1 MGNIS
6 LLDCTLRDGGYI
18 NDWKFGKECIRTI
31 LSKLSSSG
39 VEIIELGF
47 LKEVDYDPN
56 VSIFPNIESIND
68 IIIKKEPSVLY
79 VGMIDIKSAI
89 PIEKIAVCDGKTLD
103 GIRVI
108 FKKEKL
114 DEAFLYC
121 QKIKDLGYKLFVNFV
136 STDAYDDI
144 EFAEAVRRFNS
155 LKPYC
160 MAIVDTFG
168 MMKKKQFK
176 RLVEIADR
184 NMLDD
189 IALGYHAHNNLQQA
203 MGNAEEMVEMNLKRE
218 VVIDACV
225 FGMGRGA
232 GNLNLELFAEF
243 LNENYN
249 KKYQIS
255 PILEIMD
262 GYLSEIYHKR
272 FWGYSLP
279 LYMSATLGCHPNYA
293 IYYEEKNTLTEK
305 EFYEI
310 LKSISEKDKRDFSK
324 ETAELYYQRFFK
336 NTVDDEQTIC
346 KLKEEFCGKRILV
359 IAPGQSILK
368 YENDILENVDTDT
381 KVVLINF
388 YDNRWKADYIFTSNV
403 RRFSKIVEND
413 VNCKMIVSSNVRGYK
428 KADYM
433 VNYMSYCSGEKEVSA
448 NASLMFL
455 RLLIRLDVREVLIAG
470 MDGYKNTNINNYFN
484 DDFENTHILRK
495 DNRNNLIA
503 EELKV
508 ISKKLNFSFITPT
521 RYKL

>member
-1 MGNIS
+1 
-6 LLDCTLRDGGYI
+6 
-18 NDWKFGKECIRTI
+18 
-31 LSKLSSSG
+31 
-39 VEIIELGF
+39 
-47 LKEVDYDPN
+47 
-56 VSIFPNIESIND
+56 
-68 IIIKKEPSVLY
+68 
-79 VGMIDIKSAI
+79 
-89 PIEKIAVCDGKTLD
+89 
-103 GIRVI
+103 
-108 FKKEKL
+108 
-114 DEAFLYC
+114 
-121 QKIKDLGYKLFVNFV
+121 
-136 STDAYDDI
+136 
-144 EFAEAVRRFNS
+144 
-155 LKPYC
+155 
-160 MAIVDTFG
+160 
-168 MMKKKQFK
+168 
-176 RLVEIADR
+176 
-184 NMLDD
+184 
-189 IALGYHAHNNLQQA
+189 
-203 MGNAEEMVEMNLKRE
+203 
-218 VVIDACV
+218 
-225 FGMGRGA
+225 
-232 GNLNLELFAEF
+232 
-243 LNENYN
+243 
-249 KKYQIS
+249 
-255 PILEIMD
+255 
-262 GYLSEIYHKR
+262 
-272 FWGYSLP
+272 
-279 LYMSATLGCHPNYA
+279 MSATLGCHPNYA

-310 LKSISEKDKRDFSK
+310 LKSISEKDKRNFSK

-336 NTVDDEQTIC
+336 NTIDDEQTIC